1 MSCERFGTAI
11 AAHAGGAAIDP
22 AAARHLSGCAACR
35 RLLDTQ
41 AQMLAELDAELGRS
55 LSITAS
61 PDFAARV
68 ARAAREAPARR
79 RRRRWIPAPVWAG
92 LGDGG
97 RDRAGGVGR
106 PSLSDPPPAGS
117 GDNRSPSPARRSA

>member
-11 AAHAGGAAIDP
+11 AAHAAGADLDP

-35 RLLDTQ
+35 GLLDRQ

-55 LSITAS
+55 LSISAS

-68 ARAAREAPARR
+68 ARAAVDAGAAPARR
-79 RRRRWIPAPVWAG
+79 WIPTPVWTG
-92 LGDGG
+92 LAWLPRLCWRCGS
-97 RDRAGGVGR
+97 VGR
-106 PSLSDPPPAGS
+106 Q
-117 GDNRSPSPARRSA
+117 